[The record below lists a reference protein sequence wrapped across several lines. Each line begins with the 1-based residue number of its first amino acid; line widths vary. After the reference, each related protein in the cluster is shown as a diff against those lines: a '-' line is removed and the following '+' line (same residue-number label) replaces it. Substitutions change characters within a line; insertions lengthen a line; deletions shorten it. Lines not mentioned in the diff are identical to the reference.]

1 MRREILAPCGF
12 APLTALPSGAPFVIV
27 FPAFSE
33 APAKMTD
40 RLRRTKI
47 LATLGPATDPP
58 GVLEALFRAGVNV
71 VRLNFSHGDPSGQ
84 AKRAAEVRIAAQ
96 KVGAEVGILADLPGP
111 KIRIERFATGKVN
124 LKAGDRFDLVAEAD
138 FPAGDA
144 TQVGV
149 SYLGLPGDVKPGDVL
164 LLDDGL
170 MQLRVEQVQGTRIVC
185 TVLNDGVL
193 SDRKGLN
200 KQGGG
205 LSLGALTDRDRELI
219 GVAAKI
225 GVDFIA
231 VSFCRN
237 AEDMNEA
244 RRIAREHGSDA
255 ALVSKIERT
264 EAIENLAE
272 IIEASDVVM
281 VARGDL
287 GVEIGDAELPGLQ
300 KKIIRESLAR
310 NRVVI
315 TATQMLQSM
324 VESPIPTRA
333 EVLDV
338 ANAVIDG
345 TDAVM
350 LSAETAAGA
359 YPVKAVEAMARICL
373 GAERQFQTETDFSKA
388 QRNLERADQAIAMAT
403 MFLSEHIGVRAIVA
417 MTESGGTPRYLSRF
431 RAKAPIY
438 AITRHDGARRRMALM
453 RDVFPINFDSR
464 GLTPREAARGSIRVL
479 VDAGMLAGGDRVV
492 FTSGEHMETH
502 GATNTLRLLEVGP
515 DGRASGLGDL

>member
-1 MRREILAPCGF
+1 MIEHQ
-12 APLTALPSGAPFVIV
+12 
-27 FPAFSE
+27 
-33 APAKMTD
+33 
-40 RLRRTKI
+40 RRTKI
-47 LATLGPATDPP
+47 LATLGPATDAP
-58 GVLEALFRAGVNV
+58 GVLDDLFRAGVNV

-84 AKRAAEVRIAAQ
+84 AKRAAEVRAAAQ
-96 KVGAEVGILADLPGP
+96 RVGVEVGILADLPGP
-111 KIRIERFATGKVN
+111 KIRIERFADGKVQ
-124 LKAGDRFDLVAEAD
+124 LKAGDRFDLIASTEAG
-138 FPAGDA
+138 PGNAA
-144 TQVGV
+144 QVGV
-149 SYLGLPGDVKPGDVL
+149 SYLGLPQDVGPGDVL

-170 MQLRVEQVQGTRIVC
+170 MQLQVVEVQGERIIN

-205 LSLGALTDRDRELI
+205 LSLGALTERDKELI
-219 GVAAKI
+219 GIVAKI

-237 AEDMNEA
+237 AQDMNDA
-244 RRIAREHGSDA
+244 RAIAQQHGCDA

-264 EAIENLAE
+264 EAIENLEE
-272 IIEASDVVM
+272 IVEASDVVM

-300 KKIIRESLAR
+300 KKIIKAALAQ
-310 NRVVI
+310 NKVVI

-338 ANAVIDG
+338 ANSVIDG

-373 GAERQFQTETDFSKA
+373 GAERQFQTETDFNASP
-388 QRNLERADQAIAMAT
+388 RNLERADQAIAMAT
-403 MFLSEHIGVRAIVA
+403 MFLSLHVGVRAIVA
-417 MTESGGTPRYLSRF
+417 MTESGGTARYLSRF

-438 AITRHDGARRRMALM
+438 AVTRHDGARRQMALM

-464 GLTPREAARGSIRVL
+464 GFTPREAARGSIRLL
-479 VDAGMLAGGDRVV
+479 VEAGQLQAGDRVV
-492 FTSGEHMETH
+492 FTSGEHMEKH
-502 GATNTLRLLEVGP
+502 GATNTLRLLEVGS
-515 DGRASGLGDL
+515 DGRAGGLGEL

>member
-1 MRREILAPCGF
+1 M
-12 APLTALPSGAPFVIV
+12 S
-27 FPAFSE
+27 
-33 APAKMTD
+33 D
-40 RLRRTKI
+40 RQRRTKI

-84 AKRAAEVRIAAQ
+84 ARRAAEVRAAAQ
-96 KVGAEVGILADLPGP
+96 RAGTEIGILADLPGP
-111 KIRIERFATGKVN
+111 KIRIERFAEGKVS
-124 LKAGDRFDLVAEAD
+124 LKAGDRFDLVASTDA
-138 FPAGDA
+138 PPGDA
-144 TQVGV
+144 RQIGV
-149 SYLGLPGDVKPGDVL
+149 SYLGLPDDVAAGDVL

-170 MQLRVEQVQGTRIVC
+170 MQLQVVEVQGERIVC
-185 TVLNDGVL
+185 SVLNDGVL

-205 LSLGALTDRDRELI
+205 LSLGALTERDKELI
-219 GVAAKI
+219 GIAAKI

-237 AEDMNEA
+237 AQDMNDA
-244 RRIAREHGSDA
+244 RAIARAHGSDA

-264 EAIENLAE
+264 EAIENLVE
-272 IIEASDVVM
+272 IVEASDVVM

-300 KKIIRESLAR
+300 KKIIRESLAQ
-310 NRVVI
+310 NKVVI

-324 VESPIPTRA
+324 VESPLPTRA

-338 ANAVIDG
+338 ANSVIDG

-359 YPVKAVEAMARICL
+359 WPVKAVEAMARICL

-417 MTESGGTPRYLSRF
+417 MTESGGTARYLSRH
-431 RAKAPIY
+431 RAQAPIY
-438 AITRHDGARRRMALM
+438 AIARHDGARRRMALM

-464 GLTPREAARGSIRVL
+464 GLTPREAARGSIRLL
-479 VDAGMLAGGDRVV
+479 VEAGLLETGDRVV

-515 DGRASGLGDL
+515 GGGASGLGEL

>member
-1 MRREILAPCGF
+1 
-12 APLTALPSGAPFVIV
+12 
-27 FPAFSE
+27 
-33 APAKMTD
+33 MTE
-40 RLRRTKI
+40 RQRRTKI

-58 GVLEALFRAGVNV
+58 GVLEELFRAGVNV

-84 AKRAAEVRIAAQ
+84 AKRAAAVRLAAQ
-96 KVGAEVGILADLPGP
+96 RVGAEVGILADLPGP
-111 KIRIERFATGKVN
+111 KIRVERFAEGKVV
-124 LKAGDRFDLVAEAD
+124 LKTGDRFDLVASVDA
-138 FPAGDA
+138 PPGDA
-144 TQVGV
+144 SQVGV
-149 SYLGLPGDVKPGDVL
+149 SYLGLPGDVEAGDVL

-170 MQLRVEQVQGTRIVC
+170 MQLQVVKVDGERIVC

-205 LSLGALTDRDRELI
+205 LSLGALTERDRELI
-219 GVAAKI
+219 AYVAENI

-237 AEDMNEA
+237 ADDMNEA
-244 RRIAREHGSDA
+244 RRIAREHGCDA

-272 IIEASDVVM
+272 IVDASDVVM

-300 KKIIRESLAR
+300 KKIIRESLGR
-310 NRVVI
+310 NKVVI

-324 VESPIPTRA
+324 VDSPIPTRA

-350 LSAETAAGA
+350 LSAETAAGS
-359 YPVKAVEAMARICL
+359 YPVRAVEAMARICL
-373 GAERQFQTETDFSKA
+373 GAEKQFEMDTDFEKA
-388 QRNLERADQAIAMAT
+388 PRNLERADQAIAMAT

-417 MTESGGTPRYLSRF
+417 MTESGGTARFLSRF
-431 RAKAPIY
+431 RSNAPIY
-438 AITRHDGARRRMALM
+438 AFSRHDGARRKMAM
-453 RDVFPINFDSR
+453 IRDVFPIAFDSR
-464 GLTPREAARGSIRVL
+464 GLAPREAARDAMRVL
-479 VDAGMLAGGDRVV
+479 HDRELLAEGDRVI
-492 FTSGEHMETH
+492 FTSGDHMEKH
-502 GATNTLRLLEVGP
+502 GATNTLRLLQMGERGK
-515 DGRASGLGDL
+515 AEGLGEL

>member
-1 MRREILAPCGF
+1 
-12 APLTALPSGAPFVIV
+12 
-27 FPAFSE
+27 
-33 APAKMTD
+33 MTD
-40 RLRRTKI
+40 RQRRTKI

-58 GVLEALFRAGVNV
+58 GVLEDLFRAGVNV

-84 AKRAAEVRIAAQ
+84 AKRAAAVRLAAQ
-96 KVGAEVGILADLPGP
+96 RVGAEVGILADLPGP
-111 KIRIERFATGKVN
+111 KIRVERFAEGKVV
-124 LKAGDRFDLVAEAD
+124 LKTGDRFDLVANVNA
-138 FPAGDA
+138 PPGDA
-144 TQVGV
+144 SQVGV
-149 SYLGLPGDVKPGDVL
+149 SYLGLPGDVEAGDVL

-170 MQLRVEQVQGTRIVC
+170 MQLKVIAVEGERIVC

-205 LSLGALTDRDRELI
+205 LSLGALTERDRELI
-219 GVAAKI
+219 AYVAENI

-237 AEDMNEA
+237 ADDMNEA
-244 RRIAREHGSDA
+244 RRIAREHGCDA

-272 IIEASDVVM
+272 IVDASDVVM

-300 KKIIRESLAR
+300 KKIIKESLAR
-310 NRVVI
+310 NKVVI

-324 VESPIPTRA
+324 VDSPIPTRA

-350 LSAETAAGA
+350 LSAETAAGS
-359 YPVKAVEAMARICL
+359 YPVRAVEAMARICL
-373 GAERQFQTETDFSKA
+373 GAEKQFEMDTDFEKA
-388 QRNLERADQAIAMAT
+388 PRNLERADQAIAMAT

-417 MTESGGTPRYLSRF
+417 MTESGGTARFLSRF
-431 RAKAPIY
+431 RSSAPIY
-438 AITRHDGARRRMALM
+438 AFSRHDGARRKMAM
-453 RDVFPINFDSR
+453 IRDVFPIAFDSR
-464 GLTPREAARGSIRVL
+464 GLAPREAARDAMRVL
-479 VDAGMLAGGDRVV
+479 HDRELLAEGDRVI
-492 FTSGEHMETH
+492 FTSGDHMERH
-502 GATNTLRLLEVGP
+502 GATNTLRLLQMGERGK
-515 DGRASGLGDL
+515 AEGLGEL

>member
-1 MRREILAPCGF
+1 M
-12 APLTALPSGAPFVIV
+12 S
-27 FPAFSE
+27 
-33 APAKMTD
+33 D

-58 GVLEALFRAGVNV
+58 GVLEALFKAGVNV

-84 AKRAAEVRIAAQ
+84 ARRAAEVRAAAQ
-96 KVGAEVGILADLPGP
+96 RAGTEIGILADLPGP
-111 KIRIERFATGKVN
+111 KIRIERFAEGKVS
-124 LKAGDRFDLVAEAD
+124 LKAGDRFDLVASTDA
-138 FPAGDA
+138 PPGDA
-144 TQVGV
+144 RQIGV
-149 SYLGLPGDVKPGDVL
+149 SYLGLPGDVAAGDVL

-170 MQLRVEQVQGTRIVC
+170 MQLQVVEVQGERIVC
-185 TVLNDGVL
+185 SVLNDGVL

-205 LSLGALTDRDRELI
+205 LSLGALTERDKELI
-219 GVAAKI
+219 GIAAKI

-237 AEDMNEA
+237 AQDMNDA
-244 RRIAREHGSDA
+244 RAIARAHGSDA

-264 EAIENLAE
+264 EAIENLVE
-272 IIEASDVVM
+272 IVEASDVVM

-300 KKIIRESLAR
+300 KKIIRESLAQ
-310 NRVVI
+310 NKVVI

-324 VESPIPTRA
+324 VESPLPTRA

-338 ANAVIDG
+338 ANSVIDG

-359 YPVKAVEAMARICL
+359 WPVKAVEAMARICL

-417 MTESGGTPRYLSRF
+417 MTESGGTARYLSRH
-431 RAKAPIY
+431 RAQAPIY
-438 AITRHDGARRRMALM
+438 AIARHDGARRRMALM
-453 RDVFPINFDSR
+453 RDVFPLNFDSR
-464 GLTPREAARGSIRVL
+464 GLTPREAARGSIRLL
-479 VDAGMLAGGDRVV
+479 VEAGLLETGDRVV

-515 DGRASGLGDL
+515 GGGASGLGEL

>member
-1 MRREILAPCGF
+1 
-12 APLTALPSGAPFVIV
+12 
-27 FPAFSE
+27 
-33 APAKMTD
+33 MTE
-40 RLRRTKI
+40 RQRRTKI

-58 GVLEALFRAGVNV
+58 GVLEDLFRAGVNV

-84 AKRAAEVRIAAQ
+84 AKRAAAVRLAAQ
-96 KVGAEVGILADLPGP
+96 RVGAEVGILADLPGP
-111 KIRIERFATGKVN
+111 KIRVERFAEGKVV
-124 LKAGDRFDLVAEAD
+124 LKTGDRFDLVANVDA
-138 FPAGDA
+138 PPGDA
-144 TQVGV
+144 SQVGV
-149 SYLGLPGDVKPGDVL
+149 SYLGLPGDVEAGDVL

-170 MQLRVEQVQGTRIVC
+170 MQLKVVSVEGERIIC
-185 TVLNDGVL
+185 AVLNDGVL

-205 LSLGALTDRDRELI
+205 LSLGALTERDRELI
-219 GVAAKI
+219 AYVAENI

-237 AEDMNEA
+237 ADDMNEA
-244 RRIAREHGSDA
+244 RRIAREHGCDA

-272 IIEASDVVM
+272 IVDASDVVM

-300 KKIIRESLAR
+300 KKIIKESLAR
-310 NRVVI
+310 NKVVI

-324 VESPIPTRA
+324 VDSPIPTRA

-350 LSAETAAGA
+350 LSAETAAGS
-359 YPVKAVEAMARICL
+359 YPVRAVEAMARICL
-373 GAERQFQTETDFSKA
+373 GAEKQFEMDTDFEKA
-388 QRNLERADQAIAMAT
+388 PRNLERADQAIAMAT

-417 MTESGGTPRYLSRF
+417 MTESGGTARFLSRF
-431 RAKAPIY
+431 RSSAPIY
-438 AITRHDGARRRMALM
+438 AFSRHDGARRKMAM
-453 RDVFPINFDSR
+453 IRDVFPIAFDSR
-464 GLTPREAARGSIRVL
+464 GLAPREAARDAMRVL
-479 VDAGMLAGGDRVV
+479 HDRELLAEGDRVI
-492 FTSGEHMETH
+492 FTSGDHMEKH
-502 GATNTLRLLEVGP
+502 GATNTLRLLQMGERGK
-515 DGRASGLGDL
+515 AEGLGEL